1 MLAIGLLL
9 LSVLF
14 TSISLY
20 YIVDVIHISRSR
32 HVTTRW
38 LMLLS
43 INIIFFIAILI
54 KAFQAMI
61 MKQTISDLIVII
73 TYFSFSVF
81 SLIVAGT
88 TYKTFEILYKE
99 MDEKKEIQ
107 KRITELNRRLTIIIK
122 KNKMKKRVK

>member
-1 MLAIGLLL
+1 MLPMGLLL
-9 LSVLF
+9 LSVF
-14 TSISLY
+14 FISISLY
-20 YIVDVIHISRSR
+20 YIVNVIHISRSR

-54 KAFQAMI
+54 KVFQTMI
-61 MKQTISDLIVII
+61 MKQTLSDLIVII

-107 KRITELNRRLTIIIK
+107 KRITELNKRLTMIIK
-122 KNKMKKRVK
+122 KNKMKRNLK